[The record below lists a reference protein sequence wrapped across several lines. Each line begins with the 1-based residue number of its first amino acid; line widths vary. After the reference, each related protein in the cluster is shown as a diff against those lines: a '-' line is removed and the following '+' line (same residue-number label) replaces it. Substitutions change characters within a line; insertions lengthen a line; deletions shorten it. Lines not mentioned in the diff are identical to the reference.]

1 MLYFRFRKGVI
12 VVLTTNN
19 LYTGGKQHMYEKVLE
34 VKNKT
39 GLHARPASDLTV
51 LCQKFDSKI
60 VIITPDAQVNPKSII
75 SILAGGIS
83 QGTSIRLQV
92 EGADEE
98 EAGKQ
103 ISKFIEE
110 LKE

>member
-1 MLYFRFRKGVI
+1 MFE
-12 VVLTTNN
+12 
-19 LYTGGKQHMYEKVLE
+19 KQLKVN
-34 VKNKT
+34 NKT

-51 LCQKFDSKI
+51 LCQKFDSNI
-60 VIITPDAQVNPKSII
+60 AIITPDAEINPKSII
-75 SILAGGIS
+75 SILAGGVS
-83 QGTSIRLQV
+83 QGTTVKLRV
-92 EGADEE
+92 EGVDEE